1 MQQALLVSRLDAR
14 VRGLNTTN
22 KFLKILKSTEG
33 VLSFCKIEAIEK
45 AALICISDA
54 SFGNLKM

>member
-22 KFLKILKSTEG
+22 KFLKILKSTEV